1 MVYIH
6 RLHKFGTQKT
16 YKAALWRLDTL
27 ICIDINKYFRLKPRI
42 YHPVDGWRPLIRTR
56 AELLNN
62 KLLITMISKI
72 FENFDPKWKYI
83 FRHEFQ
89 CRWFCWVLEVTRNEK
104 TSSIA
109 RTPFKD
115 KSFVKGNTRYR
126 KVKIDLRERLI
137 ELCQNVIVINYE
149 S

>member
-1 MVYIH
+1 VVYIH

-16 YKAALWRLDTL
+16 YKAALWRLDIL

-42 YHPVDGWRPLIRTR
+42 YHPVDGWRHLIRTR

-83 FRHEFQ
+83 FSSWISMSNFVE
-89 CRWFCWVLEVTRNEK
+89 CWKWREMKKRLRLQELRSKTNHLWKVILVTV
-104 TSSIA
+104 
-109 RTPFKD
+109 
-115 KSFVKGNTRYR
+115 KSKLTYVKG
-126 KVKIDLRERLI
+126 
-137 ELCQNVIVINYE
+137 
-149 S
+149 